1 MEAMNGYTDVS
12 RGYLFIAPR
21 SKSQWTAMKFT
32 QTEILSS
39 YSPVVEAKKNNF
51 DQGKAQVLIGCE
63 AIADREGLFTVYSI
77 VTDFMKWDKAVAACY
92 RLYYATIAFWFQD
105 VFKITEKCLL
115 PLIGDGLRDSQVN
128 LFQCCIN
135 ISIILIIL
143 CY

>member
-1 MEAMNGYTDVS
+1 
-12 RGYLFIAPR
+12 
-21 SKSQWTAMKFT
+21 MKFT

-115 PLIGDGLRDSQVN
+115 PLIGDGLRDSQYTRMAYSPE
-128 LFQCCIN
+128 LYLSTKERIKAAQKRTQE
-135 ISIILIIL
+135 
-143 CY
+143 